1 LKVAR
6 MKIPPSR
13 PDGKTGPPIWIGTSV
28 EFSPF
33 YTAMLAGLVAVLS
46 YLAARLGGAL
56 TLHPQTLCPLWPAC
70 ALLVSILLLVPRK
83 VWPLLIA
90 AAFAA
95 FVVYDLQG
103 GLSIGST
110 LWLILADTV
119 EVLIA
124 ALCVSYSFDGVP
136 RLNSVRN
143 LARYSFFAVILAPFA
158 GAFVG
163 AMALNG
169 DYWINWRVSFF
180 SEALAF
186 LTLTPAV
193 LSWVSEA
200 RAWSHKSRAEYLEAT
215 VLTAALILLGYFTF
229 ISFGKNTPPA
239 LLYSLIPFLLW
250 SGLRFGATGI
260 STSVIVVAFL
270 SIWGAVHGRGPFTGP
285 DPLSNVLSL
294 QLFLFFAATPFMVL
308 AALVDEHKQAEEALR
323 KSEERLRLA
332 VQAGKMF
339 AYEWDPTSDL
349 IVRSAESAQILGVD
363 DAAHATGQ
371 QTLAEVHPDDREYL
385 IAAVAELSP
394 EKPTLEVTY
403 RVVRP
408 DGTLIWLQR
417 SSRAHFDGQGRML
430 RIIGIVADIT
440 ARKLAETELAL
451 AHDRL
456 RLAMESGKSVA
467 WDWDVKSGRDSWF
480 GDLRTVFGI
489 PSDSFVGHVDEFR
502 RRIHPD
508 DQERVWK
515 SANDAM
521 RNHKPYM
528 VEFRTLWPDGTVRWV
543 EATGKFYYSPDGE
556 AERMLGMDVDI
567 TERKLAEEALAAMR
581 RSLIEAQEQERTR
594 IARDLH
600 DDTNQRL
607 ALLAVAIDQLK
618 RDLPNPTVEILS
630 LVDKLRKETSE
641 ISNDIQALSHEL
653 HSPRLEYLGL
663 VAAMKGFCKE
673 FGTHQKV
680 EIDFK
685 SHDLPSPLPP
695 DISLCLFRV
704 LQEALHNSA
713 KHSGAQRFE
722 VQLWG
727 TLGEVHLRVSDS
739 GTGFDLETAMKSR
752 GIGLTSMQERLQL
765 VKGDF
770 SIDSQPQRGTTIH
783 ARVPLHS
790 GSDSIRA
797 AG

>member
-1 LKVAR
+1 VGSA
-6 MKIPPSR
+6 PSR
-13 PDGKTGPPIWIGTSV
+13 AIPGV
-28 EFSPF
+28 ENRNSPF
-33 YTAMLAGLVAVLS
+33 RTVLLACLVAALC

-70 ALLVSILLLVPRK
+70 SLLVSVLLLVPRRI
-83 VWPLLIA
+83 WPVLIVA
-90 AAFAA
+90 GFAA
-95 FVVYDLQG
+95 FVIYDLQT
-103 GLSIGST
+103 GLTLRST
-110 LWLILADTV
+110 AWLILADTV

-124 ALCVSYSFDGVP
+124 AGCVRYSFDGVP
-136 RLNSVRN
+136 RLNSVKA
-143 LARYSFFAVILAPFA
+143 LAKYSFFAVILAPFA
-158 GAFVG
+158 GAFIG
-163 AMALNG
+163 ALALNG

-186 LTLTPAV
+186 LTLTPAI
-193 LSWVSEA
+193 LSWIGEA
-200 RAWSHKSRAEYLEAT
+200 RSWSRKSRTQYLEAT
-215 VLTAALILLGYFTF
+215 VLLATLVFLGYFTF
-229 ISFGKNTPPA
+229 VASGRNTPPA

-285 DPLSNVLSL
+285 APLDNVLSL
-294 QLFLFFAATPFMVL
+294 QLFLLFAATPFMVL
-308 AALVDEHKQAEEALR
+308 AALVDEHKQAEESLR

-339 AYEWDPTSDL
+339 AYEWDATTDL
-349 IVRSAESAQILGVD
+349 IVRSAESAQVLGVE
-363 DAAHATGQ
+363 DAAHPTGA
-371 QTLAEVHPDDREYL
+371 QTLAEVHPDDRKRL
-385 IAAVAELSP
+385 TDAVAELTP
-394 EKPTLEVTY
+394 EKPTLEISY
-403 RVVRP
+403 RVVRQ
-408 DGTLIWLQR
+408 DGTVTWLQR
-417 SSRAHFDGQGRML
+417 SSRAQFDGQGTLL

-440 ARKLAETELAL
+440 ARKEAEAELAL

-456 RLAMESGKSVA
+456 RLAMEAGKSVA
-467 WDWDVKSGRDSWF
+467 WDWDVKTGRDSWS
-480 GDLRTVFGI
+480 GDLWTVFGI
-489 PSDSFVGHVDEFR
+489 PSDSYVGNVEDFR
-502 RRIHPD
+502 RRVHPED
-508 DQERVWK
+508 LERVWTA
-515 SANDAM
+515 ANDAM
-521 RNHKPYM
+521 QSHKPYK
-528 VEFRTLWPDGTVRWV
+528 VDFRTLWPDGTVRWV

-607 ALLAVAIDQLK
+607 ALLAVAIEQLK
-618 RDLPNPTVEILS
+618 RELPNPSLEILRH
-630 LVDKLRKETSE
+630 VEKLRKDTSE

-653 HSPRLEYLGL
+653 HSPRLELLGL
-663 VAAMKGFCKE
+663 VAAMRGFCKE
-673 FGTHQKV
+673 FSNHQKV

-685 SHDLPSPLPP
+685 SHDLPGPVPP

-727 TLGEVHLRVSDS
+727 TSDEIHLRVSDS
-739 GTGFDLETAMKSR
+739 GAGFDLETAMKSR
-752 GIGLTSMQERLQL
+752 GLGLTSMQERLQL
-765 VKGDF
+765 VKGKF

-783 ARVPLHS
+783 ARVPL
-790 GSDSIRA
+790 GSANESVRA
-797 AG
+797 TG

>member
-1 LKVAR
+1 MGSA
-6 MKIPPSR
+6 PSR
-13 PDGKTGPPIWIGTSV
+13 AIPGV
-28 EFSPF
+28 ENRNSPF
-33 YTAMLAGLVAVLS
+33 RTVLLACLVAALC

-70 ALLVSILLLVPRK
+70 SLLVSVLLLVPRRI
-83 VWPLLIA
+83 WPVLIVA
-90 AAFAA
+90 GFAA
-95 FVVYDLQG
+95 FVIYDLQT
-103 GLSIGST
+103 GLTLRST
-110 LWLILADTV
+110 AWLILADTV

-124 ALCVSYSFDGVP
+124 AGCVRYSFDGVP
-136 RLNSVRN
+136 RLNSVKA
-143 LARYSFFAVILAPFA
+143 LAKYSFFAVILAPFA
-158 GAFVG
+158 GAFIG
-163 AMALNG
+163 ALALNG

-186 LTLTPAV
+186 LTLTPAI
-193 LSWVSEA
+193 LSWIGEA
-200 RAWSHKSRAEYLEAT
+200 RSWSRKSRTQYLEAT
-215 VLTAALILLGYFTF
+215 VLLATLVFLGYFTF
-229 ISFGKNTPPA
+229 VASGRNTPPA

-285 DPLSNVLSL
+285 APLDNVLSL
-294 QLFLFFAATPFMVL
+294 QLFLLFAATPFMVL
-308 AALVDEHKQAEEALR
+308 AALVDEHKQAEESLR

-339 AYEWDPTSDL
+339 AYEWDATTDL
-349 IVRSAESAQILGVD
+349 IVRSAESAQVLGVE
-363 DAAHATGQ
+363 DAAHPTGA
-371 QTLAEVHPDDREYL
+371 QTLAEVHPDDRKRL
-385 IAAVAELSP
+385 TDAVAELTP
-394 EKPTLEVTY
+394 EKPTLEISY
-403 RVVRP
+403 RVVRQ
-408 DGTLIWLQR
+408 DGTVTWLQR
-417 SSRAHFDGQGRML
+417 SSRAQFDGQGTLL

-440 ARKLAETELAL
+440 ARKEAEAELAL

-456 RLAMESGKSVA
+456 RLAMEAGKSVA
-467 WDWDVKSGRDSWF
+467 WDWDVKTGRDSWS
-480 GDLRTVFGI
+480 GDLWTVFGI
-489 PSDSFVGHVDEFR
+489 PSDSYVGNVEDFR
-502 RRIHPD
+502 RRVHPED
-508 DQERVWK
+508 LERVWTA
-515 SANDAM
+515 ANDAM
-521 RNHKPYM
+521 QSHKPYK
-528 VEFRTLWPDGTVRWV
+528 VDFRTLWPDGTVRWV

-607 ALLAVAIDQLK
+607 ALLAVAIEQLK
-618 RDLPNPTVEILS
+618 RELPNPSLEILRH
-630 LVDKLRKETSE
+630 VEKLRKDTSE

-653 HSPRLEYLGL
+653 HSPRLELLGL
-663 VAAMKGFCKE
+663 VAAMRGFCKE
-673 FGTHQKV
+673 FSNHQKV

-685 SHDLPSPLPP
+685 SHDLPGPVPP

-727 TLGEVHLRVSDS
+727 TSDEIHLRVSDS
-739 GTGFDLETAMKSR
+739 GAGFDLETAMKSR
-752 GIGLTSMQERLQL
+752 GLGLTSMQERLQL
-765 VKGDF
+765 VKGKF

-783 ARVPLHS
+783 ARVPL
-790 GSDSIRA
+790 GSANESVRA
-797 AG
+797 TG

>member
-1 LKVAR
+1 MGSA
-6 MKIPPSR
+6 PSR
-13 PDGKTGPPIWIGTSV
+13 PIPGIENRNSR
-28 EFSPF
+28 FR
-33 YTAMLAGLVAVLS
+33 TALLACLVAALC
-46 YLAARLGGAL
+46 YLGARLGGAL

-70 ALLVSILLLVPRK
+70 ALLVSVLLLVPRRI
-83 VWPLLIA
+83 WPVLIV

-95 FVVYDLQG
+95 FVIYDLQT
-103 GLSIGST
+103 GLTLPST
-110 LWLILADTV
+110 AWLILADTV

-124 ALCVSYSFDGVP
+124 ALCISSSFAGVP
-136 RLNSVRN
+136 RLNSVKA
-143 LARYSFFAVILAPFA
+143 LAKYSFFAVILAPFA
-158 GAFVG
+158 GAFIG
-163 AMALNG
+163 AIALNG

-186 LTLTPAV
+186 LTLTPAI
-193 LSWVSEA
+193 LSWVGEA
-200 RAWSHKSRAEYLEAT
+200 RSWSHKSPAEYLEAT
-215 VLTAALILLGYFTF
+215 VLTAALVLLGYFTF
-229 ISFGKNTPPA
+229 VASGRNTPPA

-285 DPLSNVLSL
+285 SPLDNVLSL

-308 AALVDEHKQAEEALR
+308 AALVDQHKQAEESLR

-332 VQAGKMF
+332 VQAGRMF
-339 AYEWDPTSDL
+339 AYEWDATTDL
-349 IVRSAESAQILGVD
+349 IVRSAESAQILGVE
-363 DAAHATGQ
+363 DAAHPTGQ
-371 QTLAEVHPDDREYL
+371 QTLAEVHPEDRERL
-385 IAAVAELSP
+385 TGAIAKLTP
-394 EKPTLEVTY
+394 EKPTLEISY

-408 DGTLIWLQR
+408 DHTVTWLQR
-417 SSRAHFDGQGRML
+417 NSCAQFDAQGRIL
-430 RIIGIVADIT
+430 RIVGIVADIT
-440 ARKLAETELAL
+440 ARKQAETELAL

-467 WDWDVKSGRDSWF
+467 WDWDVKTERNSWSGALW
-480 GDLRTVFGI
+480 TVFGI
-489 PSDSFVGHVDEFR
+489 PSDSFAGSVEDFR
-502 RRIHPD
+502 RRVHPED
-508 DQERVWK
+508 LERVWTA
-515 SANDAM
+515 ANEAM
-521 RNHKPYM
+521 QSHKPYK

-543 EATGKFYYSPDGE
+543 EATGKFYYSPNGE

-607 ALLAVAIDQLK
+607 ALLAVAIEQLK
-618 RDLPNPTVEILS
+618 RELPNPSIEILRH
-630 LVDKLRKETSE
+630 VEKLRKDTSE

-653 HSPRLEYLGL
+653 HSPRLELLGL
-663 VAAMKGFCKE
+663 VAAMRGFCKE
-673 FGTHQKV
+673 FSGHQKV
-680 EIDFK
+680 EIDFR
-685 SHDLPSPLPP
+685 SHDLPGPLPP

-727 TLGEVHLRVSDS
+727 TSGEIHLRVSDS
-739 GTGFDLETAMKSR
+739 GAGFDLETAMKSR
-752 GIGLTSMQERLQL
+752 GLGLTSMQERLQL
-765 VKGDF
+765 VKGEF

-783 ARVPLHS
+783 ARVPL
-790 GSDSIRA
+790 GFTNDSVRA
-797 AG
+797 TG

>member
-1 LKVAR
+1 VPEFAGLQWIGEFLDSTRFKAAR

-13 PDGKTGPPIWIGTSV
+13 PDTKTGPPMRIGAPV
-28 EFSPF
+28 ESSPF
-33 YTAMLAGLVAVLS
+33 YTAMLASLVAVLS

-83 VWPLLIA
+83 IWPVLVA

-136 RLNSVRN
+136 RLNSVQA

-163 AMALNG
+163 AVALNG

-180 SEALAF
+180 SEAVAF

-193 LSWVSEA
+193 LNWVSEA

-229 ISFGKNTPPA
+229 VSSGKNTPPA

-260 STSVIVVAFL
+260 SSSVIVVVSL

-308 AALVDEHKQAEEALR
+308 AALIDEHKQAGEALR
-323 KSEERLRLA
+323 KSEERLRMA
-332 VQAGKMF
+332 IQAGKMF
-339 AYEWDPTSDL
+339 AYEWDAASDL
-349 IVRSAESAQILGVD
+349 ILRSAESAQILGVN
-363 DAAHATGQ
+363 DAAHATSQ
-371 QTLAEVHPDDREYL
+371 QTLAEVHADDRERL

-394 EKPTLEVTY
+394 EKPTLEISY
-403 RVVRP
+403 RMVRS
-408 DGTLIWLQR
+408 DGTVIWLQR
-417 SSRAHFDGQGRML
+417 SSRAQFDGQGRML

-480 GDLRTVFGI
+480 GNLRTVFGI
-489 PSDSFVGHVDEFR
+489 PSDSFVGDVEEFR

-521 RNHKPYM
+521 YNHKPYM

-556 AERMLGMDVDI
+556 AERMFGMDVDI

-594 IARDLH
+594 SQEICTMTP
-600 DDTNQRL
+600 TN
-607 ALLAVAIDQLK
+607 AWHC
-618 RDLPNPTVEILS
+618 
-630 LVDKLRKETSE
+630 LRSRSTNSRE
-641 ISNDIQALSHEL
+641 ISPI
-653 HSPRLEYLGL
+653 PRLKFSASWTNYGRR
-663 VAAMKGFCKE
+663 
-673 FGTHQKV
+673 
-680 EIDFK
+680 
-685 SHDLPSPLPP
+685 PRR
-695 DISLCLFRV
+695 FR
-704 LQEALHNSA
+704 
-713 KHSGAQRFE
+713 
-722 VQLWG
+722 
-727 TLGEVHLRVSDS
+727 T
-739 GTGFDLETAMKSR
+739 
-752 GIGLTSMQERLQL
+752 TSKPCRTNCIPQ
-765 VKGDF
+765 DW
-770 SIDSQPQRGTTIH
+770 SIWVWSQQ
-783 ARVPLHS
+783 
-790 GSDSIRA
+790 
-797 AG
+797 

>member
-1 LKVAR
+1 MGRVR
-6 MKIPPSR
+6 NGPSAGIANA
-13 PDGKTGPPIWIGTSV
+13 D
-28 EFSPF
+28 SPF
-33 YTAMLAGLVAVLS
+33 YTGILACLLAALS
-46 YLAARLGGAL
+46 YLAARLGGVL

-70 ALLVSILLLVPRK
+70 ALLVSVLLLVPRRI
-83 VWPLLIA
+83 WPALIL

-95 FVVYDLQG
+95 FVVYDLQT
-103 GLSIGST
+103 GLTIRST
-110 LWLILADTV
+110 IWLILADTV

-136 RLNSVRN
+136 RLNSVKA
-143 LARYSFFAVILAPFA
+143 LAKYSFFAVMLAPFA
-158 GAFVG
+158 GAFLG
-163 AMALNG
+163 AAALNG
-169 DYWINWRVSFF
+169 DYWINWRIGFF

-186 LTLTPAV
+186 LTLTPAI

-200 RAWSHKSRAEYLEAT
+200 RPWSQKSRAEYLEAT
-215 VLTAALILLGYFTF
+215 VLIAALVLLGYFTF
-229 ISFGKNTPPA
+229 DASGTNAPPA

-250 SGLRFGATGI
+250 SGLRFGATGV
-260 STSVIVVAFL
+260 SSSVIVVAFL

-285 DPLSNVLSL
+285 APLNNVLSL

-308 AALVDEHKQAEEALR
+308 AALVDEHKQAEESLR

-339 AYEWDPTSDL
+339 AYEWDAATDL
-349 IVRSAESAQILGVD
+349 IVRSAESEQILGVEE
-363 DAAHATGQ
+363 AAPLTGQ
-371 QTLAEVHPDDREYL
+371 QAFDKIHSDDRESLTAALAKLTPESPYL
-385 IAAVAELSP
+385 EIN
-394 EKPTLEVTY
+394 Y
-403 RVVRP
+403 RVLRP
-408 DGTLIWLQR
+408 DGTVIWLQR
-417 SSRAHFDGQGRML
+417 NSRAHFDEQGRIL

-489 PSDSFVGHVDEFR
+489 PGDSHVGDVEDFR
-502 RRIHPD
+502 RRVHPED
-508 DQERVWK
+508 LERVW
-515 SANDAM
+515 AAATDAM
-521 RNHKPYM
+521 QSHKPYM
-528 VEFRTLWPDGTVRWV
+528 AEFRALWPDGTVRWV

-556 AERMLGMDVDI
+556 AQRMLGMNVDI

-607 ALLAVAIDQLK
+607 ALLAIAIEQLK
-618 RDLPNPTVEILS
+618 RVLPNPTVEILD
-630 LVDKLRKETSE
+630 LVEKLRKDTSE

-653 HSPRLEYLGL
+653 HSPRLELLGL
-663 VAAMKGFCKE
+663 VAAMRGFCKE
-673 FGTHQKV
+673 FSEHQKV
-680 EIDFK
+680 EIDFRT
-685 SHDLPSPLPP
+685 HDLPGPLPP

-722 VQLWG
+722 VQVWG
-727 TLGEVHLRVSDS
+727 ATGEIHLKVSDS
-739 GTGFDLETAMKSR
+739 GAGFDLETAMKSR
-752 GIGLTSMQERLQL
+752 GLGLTSMQERLQL
-765 VKGDF
+765 VKGKF

-783 ARVPLHS
+783 AHVPLS
-790 GSDSIRA
+790 STNESVRA
-797 AG
+797 TG

>member
-1 LKVAR
+1 V
-6 MKIPPSR
+6 KIPQSR
-13 PDGKTGPPIWIGTSV
+13 SDSKTGPPILIGMSV
-28 EFSPF
+28 KSSPIN
-33 YTAMLAGLVAVLS
+33 TAMLAALVAVLS
-46 YLAARLGGAL
+46 YLAARVGGAL

-70 ALLVSILLLVPRK
+70 ALLVSILLLVPRQI
-83 VWPLLIA
+83 WPALIA

-103 GLSIGST
+103 GLSIGSS

-119 EVLIA
+119 EVSIA

-136 RLNSVRN
+136 RLNSVRA
-143 LARYSFFAVILAPFA
+143 LVRYSLFAVILAPFA

-163 AMALNG
+163 AMALHG

-200 RAWSHKSRAEYLEAT
+200 RAWSQKSRAEYLEAA

-229 ISFGKNTPPA
+229 ISSGKNIPPA

-285 DPLSNVLSL
+285 DPLTNVLSL
-294 QLFLFFAATPFMVL
+294 QLFLLFAATPFMVL
-308 AALVDEHKQAEEALR
+308 AALVEQHKQSEEALR
-323 KSEERLRLA
+323 QSEERLRLA

-339 AYEWDPTSDL
+339 AYEWDATSDR
-349 IVRSAESAQILGVD
+349 IVRSAESAQILGVA
-363 DAAHATGQ
+363 DAAHDTGQ
-371 QTLAEVHPDDREYL
+371 QTLAEVHPDDRARL
-385 IAAVAELSP
+385 IGAIAELNP
-394 EKPTLEVTY
+394 TNPTLDISY
-403 RVVRP
+403 RVLRP
-408 DGTLIWLQR
+408 DGTVIWLQR
-417 SSRAHFDGQGRML
+417 SSRAQFDGQGRML
-430 RIIGIVADIT
+430 RLIGIVADIT

-489 PSDSFVGHVDEFR
+489 PSDSFVGNVDEFR
-502 RRIHPD
+502 RRVHPD
-508 DQERVWK
+508 DRERVWK

-521 RNHKPYM
+521 RDHKPYT
-528 VEFRTLWPDGTVRWV
+528 VEFRTVWPDGTVRWV

-567 TERKLAEEALAAMR
+567 TERKLAEQALAAMR

-618 RDLPNPTVEILS
+618 RDLPSPTTAILG
-630 LVDKLRKETSE
+630 LVDRLRRETSE

-673 FGTHQKV
+673 FGAHQKV

-685 SHDLPSPLPP
+685 SHDLPTPLPP

-713 KHSGAQRFE
+713 KHSGAQRYE

-727 TLGEVHLRVSDS
+727 ASGEIHLRVSDS
-739 GTGFDLETAMKSR
+739 GAGFDLEAAMKSR
-752 GIGLTSMQERLQL
+752 GIGLTTMQERLQL
-765 VKGDF
+765 VKGNF
-770 SIDSQPQRGTTIH
+770 SINSQPQRGTTIH
-783 ARVPLHS
+783 ARVPLNS
-790 GSDSIRA
+790 GTDSVRA

>member
-1 LKVAR
+1 
-6 MKIPPSR
+6 
-13 PDGKTGPPIWIGTSV
+13 
-28 EFSPF
+28 
-33 YTAMLAGLVAVLS
+33 MLAGVVGVLS
-46 YLAARLGGAL
+46 YLAARLGGVL
-56 TLHPQTLCPLWPAC
+56 TVHPQTLCPLWPAC
-70 ALLVSILLLVPRK
+70 AVLVSILLLVPRK
-83 VWPLLIA
+83 LWLALIA

-95 FVVYDLQG
+95 FVVYDLQE

-136 RLNSVRN
+136 RLDSVQA
-143 LARYSFFAVILAPFA
+143 LARYSQFAVILAPFA

-163 AMALNG
+163 AAALNG
-169 DYWINWRVSFF
+169 NYWINWRVGFF

-186 LTLTPAV
+186 LTLTPAI

-215 VLTAALILLGYFTF
+215 VLIAALILLGYFTF
-229 ISFGKNTPPA
+229 ISSGKNTPPA

-260 STSVIVVAFL
+260 STSVIVVSFL
-270 SIWGAVHGRGPFTGP
+270 SIWGAVQGRGPFTGP
-285 DPLSNVLSL
+285 DPLNNVLSL

-339 AYEWDPTSDL
+339 AYEWDATSDL
-349 IVRSAESAQILGVD
+349 MVRSAESARILGVD

-371 QTLAEVHPDDREYL
+371 QTLAEVHPDDRERL
-385 IAAVAELSP
+385 IAAVAGLSP
-394 EKPTLEVTY
+394 EKPTLEISY

-417 SSRAHFDGQGRML
+417 TSRAHFDGQGRVL
-430 RIIGIVADIT
+430 RIIGMVADIT

-467 WDWDVKSGRDSWF
+467 WDWDVKSGRDTWF

-489 PSDSFVGHVDEFR
+489 PSDSFVGHVGEFR

-521 RNHKPYM
+521 RKRKPYM

-567 TERKLAEEALAAMR
+567 TERKLAEEALTAMR

-673 FGTHQKV
+673 FGAHQKV
-680 EIDFK
+680 EIDFTN
-685 SHDLPSPLPP
+685 HDLPSALPP

-727 TLGEVHLRVSDS
+727 TSGEVHLRVSDS
-739 GTGFDLETAMKSR
+739 GAGFDVETAMKSR

-790 GSDSIRA
+790 GTDSIRA

>member
-1 LKVAR
+1 
-6 MKIPPSR
+6 
-13 PDGKTGPPIWIGTSV
+13 
-28 EFSPF
+28 
-33 YTAMLAGLVAVLS
+33 
-46 YLAARLGGAL
+46 
-56 TLHPQTLCPLWPAC
+56 
-70 ALLVSILLLVPRK
+70 LLVPRK
-83 VWPLLIA
+83 IWPVLIA

-124 ALCVSYSFDGVP
+124 VLCVSYSFDGVP
-136 RLNSVRN
+136 RLNSVQA

-193 LSWVSEA
+193 LSWVSDA

-215 VLTAALILLGYFTF
+215 VLTAVLILLGYLTF
-229 ISFGKNTPPA
+229 VFSGKNTPPA

-294 QLFLFFAATPFMVL
+294 QLFLLFAATPFMVL
-308 AALVDEHKQAEEALR
+308 AALVDEHKQAEEELR

-339 AYEWDPTSDL
+339 AYEWDATSDL

-363 DAAHATGQ
+363 DAAHITGQ
-371 QTLAEVHPDDREYL
+371 QTLTEVHQDDRELL

-394 EKPTLEVTY
+394 EKPTLEISY
-403 RVVRP
+403 RVLHP
-408 DGTLIWLQR
+408 DGTVIWLQR
-417 SSRAHFDGQGRML
+417 SSRAHFDEQGRMQ
-430 RIIGIVADIT
+430 RT
-440 ARKLAETELAL
+440 ARKLAEKELAL

-521 RNHKPYM
+521 RNRKPYT

-618 RDLPNPTVEILS
+618 RDLPNPTAAILS

-673 FGTHQKV
+673 FGSHQKV

-685 SHDLPSPLPP
+685 SHDLPSPLPS

-713 KHSGAQRFE
+713 KHSGAQRYE

-727 TLGEVHLRVSDS
+727 TTGEIHLRVSDS

-752 GIGLTSMQERLQL
+752 GIGLTTMQERLQM
-765 VKGDF
+765 VKGNF

-783 ARVPLHS
+783 ARVPLHP

-797 AG
+797 VG

>member
-1 LKVAR
+1 MGRAR
-6 MKIPPSR
+6 SSPFLGLAN
-13 PDGKTGPPIWIGTSV
+13 PD
-28 EFSPF
+28 SPF
-33 YTAMLAGLVAVLS
+33 YTGILACLVAALS
-46 YLAARLGGAL
+46 YLAARLGGVL

-70 ALLVSILLLVPRK
+70 ALLVSVLLLVPRRI
-83 VWPLLIA
+83 WPALIL

-95 FVVYDLQG
+95 FVVYDLQT
-103 GLSIGST
+103 GLTIRST
-110 LWLILADTV
+110 VWLLLADTV

-136 RLNSVRN
+136 RLNSVKA
-143 LARYSFFAVILAPFA
+143 LAKYSFFAVILAPFA
-158 GAFVG
+158 GAFLG
-163 AMALNG
+163 AAALNG
-169 DYWINWRVSFF
+169 DYWINWRIGFF

-186 LTLTPAV
+186 LTLTPAI

-200 RAWSHKSRAEYLEAT
+200 RPWSQKSRAEYLEAT
-215 VLTAALILLGYFTF
+215 VLIAALVLLGYFTF
-229 ISFGKNTPPA
+229 VASGTNAPPA

-250 SGLRFGATGI
+250 SGLRFGATGV
-260 STSVIVVAFL
+260 SSSVIVVAFL

-285 DPLSNVLSL
+285 APLNNVLSL

-308 AALVDEHKQAEEALR
+308 AALVDEHKQAQESLR

-339 AYEWDPTSDL
+339 AYEWDVATDL
-349 IVRSAESAQILGVD
+349 IVRSAESAQILGVE
-363 DAAHATGQ
+363 DAARLTGQ
-371 QTLAEVHPDDREYL
+371 QAIDKIHPDDQKSLTAALARLTPENPYL
-385 IAAVAELSP
+385 EIN
-394 EKPTLEVTY
+394 Y
-403 RVVRP
+403 RVLRP
-408 DGTLIWLQR
+408 DGTMIWLQR
-417 SSRAHFDGQGRML
+417 NSRAHFDEQGRVL

-440 ARKLAETELAL
+440 ARKLAETALAL

-480 GDLRTVFGI
+480 GDLQTVFGI
-489 PSDSFVGHVDEFR
+489 HADSHVGNVEDFHR
-502 RRIHPD
+502 RVHPED
-508 DQERVWK
+508 LERVW
-515 SANDAM
+515 AAATDAM
-521 RNHKPYM
+521 QNHKPYM
-528 VEFRTLWPDGTVRWV
+528 AEFRTLWPDGTVRWV

-556 AERMLGMDVDI
+556 AQRMLGMNVDI

-607 ALLAVAIDQLK
+607 ALLAIAIEQLK
-618 RDLPNPTVEILS
+618 RDLPNPTVEILD
-630 LVDKLRKETSE
+630 LVEKLRKDTSE

-653 HSPRLEYLGL
+653 HSPRLELLGL
-663 VAAMKGFCKE
+663 VAAMRGFCKE
-673 FGTHQKV
+673 FSEHQKV
-680 EIDFK
+680 EIDFR
-685 SHDLPSPLPP
+685 SHDLPGPLPP

-727 TLGEVHLRVSDS
+727 TTGEIHLRVSDS
-739 GTGFDLETAMKSR
+739 GAGFDLETAMKSR
-752 GIGLTSMQERLQL
+752 GLGLTSMQERLQL
-765 VKGDF
+765 VKGKF

-783 ARVPLHS
+783 AYVPLS
-790 GSDSIRA
+790 STNDSIRA
-797 AG
+797 TG